1 MAELMWFLFGAL
13 LGMAFMSASSYL
25 SWKKPLERER
35 NEYKKQRDE
44 WRKIA
49 CDFKKINDELTDT
62 CTDALN
68 LASAQGRHIEALMT
82 ANGIRQAQGE
92 KESWRW
98 N

>member
-1 MAELMWFLFGAL
+1 MAELMCFLVGAL
-13 LGMAFMSASSYL
+13 LGMILAFESAYL
-25 SWKKPLERER
+25 GWKKPLERER

-49 CDFKKINDELTDT
+49 CDFKKINDGLTDA